1 MKSKPKYMKNTPNQ
15 PKGKLY
21 IVATP
26 IGNLKDITLRA
37 IETLK
42 SVDLILAE
50 DTRKTAILINEY
62 EIDTKQKSYRE
73 QNRHKVIPEIKTLL
87 LQGKNIALVSD
98 GGTPLISDP
107 GFNLVR
113 ELKELGVEIIPIPGP
128 TALTAALSA
137 SGLPTDNFT
146 FLGFLPRGKNNRKKI
161 LKKYGE
167 LDTTI
172 IIYESPFRIKKLLSQ
187 IQETLGNRRVCV
199 AAEITKKF
207 ESITTKK
214 VSELV
219 KKFKNKKNKGE
230 FTVLIAKK
238 DF

>member
-1 MKSKPKYMKNTPNQ
+1 MKNSLKNK
-15 PKGKLY
+15 KGKMY

-37 IETLK
+37 IEILK

-73 QNRHKVIPEIKTLL
+73 QNRHKVIPEVKTLL
-87 LQGKNIALVSD
+87 LQGKSVALVSD

-113 ELKELGVEIIPIPGP
+113 ELKELGIEIIPIPGP

-137 SGLPTDNFT
+137 SGLPTDNFA

-167 LDTTI
+167 LNATI

-187 IQETLGNRRVCV
+187 IQETLGDRKVCV
-199 AAEITKKF
+199 AAEITKQF
-207 ESITTKK
+207 ENITTQK

-219 KKFKNKKNKGE
+219 QEFKNRKLKGE